1 MKTYHIMP
9 EYLTLWGEDTT
20 EDTVIT
26 TEEIERLAAEWGKP
40 VEELMDQLTE
50 NEEEDPTM
58 KRISIDNGA
67 NYITPEEAVQ
77 SGLWDAIVNFMDDD
91 TREAVAYE
99 GYDDNVAFLTRY
111 LELAD
116 DDLIIG

>member
-1 MKTYHIMP
+1 MKTYRIMP

-50 NEEEDPTM
+50 NEEEDHTM

-77 SGLWDAIVNFMDDD
+77 SGLWDVIVNFMDDE

>member
-9 EYLTLWGEDTT
+9 EYLTLWGAETT
-20 EDTVIT
+20 EDTIIA
-26 TEEIERLAAEWGKP
+26 TEEIDRLAAEWGTP
-40 VEELMDQLTE
+40 VEELMSQLIE
-50 NEEEDPTM
+50 IEEEDPAM
-58 KRISIDNGA
+58 KRISIDNGT

-91 TREAVAYE
+91 TREAVAWE

-111 LELAD
+111 LELAS
-116 DDLIIG
+116 DDLVIG